1 MIRVPFEEVPV
12 IKSYA
17 KSLLRPAWVHVRSR
31 IEGIADRR
39 LIALTDRIGALEQ
52 TVAMQAERMAAMRR
66 STFVPDPGC
75 SPSAADAPFM
85 AVANCQAS
93 DFYHPRYAQLCKLMA
108 HRPHFHRK
116 QWEWVYVLH
125 QLIEAKALFPGSRG
139 LGFGVGT
146 EPLPA
151 VFASLG
157 VDVTATDAPRDLQGA
172 DAWHATN
179 QHSGDVSQLLYP
191 EVAPDEL
198 VRSRVLH
205 RPCDMNRID
214 AAFADYDFNWSSWCF
229 EHLGSLEHGLQFVI
243 NAVEK
248 TLKVGGVAVHTTEFN
263 ASSND
268 ATVSEGETVI
278 YRRRDMEELVAR
290 LRDRGHEVRP
300 FVIGPTAH
308 ALDYHVDVPPYAHD
322 IHLKL
327 LLAGY
332 VSTSVGLVVRRG
344 R

>member
-1 MIRVPFEEVPV
+1 MG
-12 IKSYA
+12 Y
-17 KSLLRPAWVHVRSR
+17 
-31 IEGIADRR
+31 
-39 LIALTDRIGALEQ
+39 
-52 TVAMQAERMAAMRR
+52 MRR
-66 STFVPDPGC
+66 STFVPDPGL
-75 SPSAADAPFM
+75 SPSSADAPFI
-85 AVANCQAS
+85 ATSNCQAS

-125 QLIEAKALFPGSRG
+125 KLIEAGVLHPGSRR

-151 VFASLG
+151 VFASMG
-157 VDVTATDAPRDLQGA
+157 VDVTATDAPMDVDRA

-179 QHSGDVSQLLYP
+179 QHSGDVSQLLHP
-191 EVAPDEL
+191 EIAPDDL
-198 VRSRVLH
+198 VRSKVSH
-205 RPCDMNRID
+205 HPCDMNQID
-214 AAFADYDFNWSSWCF
+214 LELTGYDFNWSSCCF

-268 ATVSEGETVI
+268 ATVAEGDTVI
-278 YRRRDMEELVAR
+278 YRLRDMEQLVTR
-290 LRDRGHEVRP
+290 LRDRGHQVEP
-300 FVIGPTAH
+300 FVVGPTAH
-308 ALDYHVDVPPYAHD
+308 ALDYHVDVPPYKHD

-332 VSTSVGLVVRRG
+332 VTTSVGLVVRRG

>member
-1 MIRVPFEEVPV
+1 M

-17 KSLLRPAWVHVRSR
+17 KLLLRPAWTRLRSR
-31 IEGIADRR
+31 INTMIDERMSESRGPHDSLGAV
-39 LIALTDRIGALEQ
+39 ANKVNALEQ
-52 TVAMQAERMAAMRR
+52 ILATQIEHMGYMRR
-66 STFVPDPGC
+66 STFVPDPGL
-75 SPSAADAPFM
+75 SPSSPNALFM
-85 AVANCQAS
+85 ATSNCQAS

-125 QLIEAKALFPGSRG
+125 KLIEAGVLHPGSRG

-151 VFASLG
+151 VFASMG
-157 VDVTATDAPRDLQGA
+157 VDVTATDAPMDVDRA

-179 QHSGDVSQLLYP
+179 QHSGDVSQLLHP
-191 EVAPDEL
+191 EIAPDDL
-198 VRSRVLH
+198 VRSKVSH
-205 RPCDMNRID
+205 RPCDMNQID
-214 AAFADYDFNWSSWCF
+214 PELTDYDFNWSSCCF
-229 EHLGSLEHGLQFVI
+229 EHLGSLEHGLQFVV

-268 ATVSEGETVI
+268 ATVAEGDTVI
-278 YRRRDMEELVAR
+278 YRLRDMEELVTK
-290 LRDRGHEVRP
+290 LRNRGHEVEP
-300 FVIGPTAH
+300 FIVGPTAH
-308 ALDYHVDVPPYAHD
+308 ALDYHVDVPPYKHD

-332 VSTSVGLVVRRG
+332 VTTSVGLVVRRG